1 MLGNKIKQKTYQENK
16 RKQKTTTKNKM
27 GVDSS

>member
-1 MLGNKIKQKTYQENK
+1 MLG
-16 RKQKTTTKNKM
+16 NKM